1 MAQLQLKSLLGKA
14 NALLQKG
21 YELFGYTIVN
31 KAELEDLIE
40 QCNASIPADIKEAE
54 LIMSRKDEIVREAQ
68 NRAERMIQD
77 ARDEQ
82 ARLVSRDEISKRAQE
97 VLAKQKQQ
105 VEEYCENLQANAL
118 RETEEIKI
126 ASIRKAA
133 VIQEGAEDYAAK
145 IFDDMAGNIGQFLNN
160 IQACQTALANQRSGR
175 KAQMEAIAQEDVYPQ
190 PQQQQIAQNEENEEE
205 E

>member
-1 MAQLQLKSLLGKA
+1 
-14 NALLQKG
+14 
-21 YELFGYTIVN
+21 
-31 KAELEDLIE
+31 
-40 QCNASIPADIKEAE
+40 
-54 LIMSRKDEIVREAQ
+54 
-68 NRAERMIQD
+68 MIQD

-105 VEEYCENLQANAL
+105 VEEYCENLQANAV
-118 RETEEIKI
+118 REAEEIKI
-126 ASIRKAA
+126 TAIRKAA

-145 IFDDMAGNIGQFLNN
+145 IFNDMAGNIGQFLNN

-175 KAQMEAIAQEDVYPQ
+175 EAQMEAIAHEDVYPQ
-190 PQQQQIAQNEENEEE
+190 QQQQIAQNDEYEEE

>member
-31 KAELEDLIE
+31 KTEMEELIE

-54 LIMSRKDEIVREAQ
+54 MIIARKDEIVREAQ

-77 ARDEQ
+77 AREEQ
-82 ARLVSRDEISKRAQE
+82 NRLVSRDEISKRAQE

-105 VEEYCENLQANAL
+105 VEEYCENLQANAI
-118 RETEEIKI
+118 REAEEIKVT
-126 ASIRKAA
+126 AIRKAA

-145 IFDDMAGNIGQFLNN
+145 IFNDMSDNIGQFLTN
-160 IQACQTALANQRSGR
+160 IQACQNALAHQRSGR
-175 KAQMEAIAQEDVYPQ
+175 QAQMEAIAQEDVYPQ
-190 PQQQQIAQNEENEEE
+190 HQQPQIAQNDEYEEE

>member
-21 YELFGYTIVN
+21 YELFGYTIIN
-31 KAELEDLIE
+31 KSEMEDLIE

-54 LIMSRKDEIVREAQ
+54 MIMARKDEIIREAQ

-97 VLAKQKQQ
+97 VLSKQKQQ
-105 VEEYCENLQANAL
+105 VEEYCENLQANAI
-118 RETEEIKI
+118 REAEEIKVT
-126 ASIRKAA
+126 AIRKAA

-145 IFDDMAGNIGQFLNN
+145 IFNDMSANIGQFLNN
-160 IQACQTALANQRSGR
+160 IQACQNALANQRSGR
-175 KAQMEAIAQEDVYPQ
+175 EAQMEAIAQEEVYPQ
-190 PQQQQIAQNEENEEE
+190 VTQNEEYEEGE

>member
-31 KAELEDLIE
+31 KSELEELIE

-54 LIMSRKDEIVREAQ
+54 MLMARRDEIIREAQ

-82 ARLVSRDEISKRAQE
+82 SRLVSRDEISKRAQE

-105 VEEYCENLQANAL
+105 VEEYCENLQSNAL
-118 RETEEIKI
+118 REAEEIKVT
-126 ASIRKAA
+126 AIRKAA

-145 IFDDMAGNIGQFLNN
+145 IFDDMSANVSQFLNN

-175 KAQMEAIAQEDVYPQ
+175 QAQMEAIANEDVYPQ
-190 PQQQQIAQNEENEEE
+190 LTQNDDYEE
-205 E
+205 

>member
-21 YELFGYTIVN
+21 YELFGYTIIN
-31 KAELEDLIE
+31 KSEMEDLIE

-54 LIMSRKDEIVREAQ
+54 MIMTRKDEIIREAQ

-97 VLAKQKQQ
+97 VLSKQKQQ
-105 VEEYCENLQANAL
+105 VEEYCENLQANAI
-118 RETEEIKI
+118 REAEEIKVT
-126 ASIRKAA
+126 AIRKAA

-145 IFDDMAGNIGQFLNN
+145 IFNDMSANIGQFLNN
-160 IQACQTALANQRSGR
+160 IQACQNALANQRSGR
-175 KAQMEAIAQEDVYPQ
+175 EAQMQAIAQEEVYPQ
-190 PQQQQIAQNEENEEE
+190 VTQNEEYEEGE

>member
-21 YELFGYTIVN
+21 YELFGYTIIN
-31 KAELEDLIE
+31 KSEMEELIE

-54 LIMSRKDEIVREAQ
+54 MIMARKDEIIREAQ

-97 VLAKQKQQ
+97 VLSKQKQQ
-105 VEEYCENLQANAL
+105 VEEYCENLQANAI
-118 RETEEIKI
+118 REAEEIKVT
-126 ASIRKAA
+126 AIRKAA

-145 IFDDMAGNIGQFLNN
+145 IFNDMSANIGQFLNN
-160 IQACQTALANQRSGR
+160 IQACQNALANQRSGR
-175 KAQMEAIAQEDVYPQ
+175 EAQMEAIAQEEVYPQ
-190 PQQQQIAQNEENEEE
+190 VTQNEEYEEGE

>member
-31 KAELEDLIE
+31 KIEMEELIE

-54 LIMSRKDEIVREAQ
+54 MIIARKDEIVREAQ

-77 ARDEQ
+77 AREEQ
-82 ARLVSRDEISKRAQE
+82 NRLVSRDEISKRAQE

-105 VEEYCENLQANAL
+105 VEEYCENLQANAI
-118 RETEEIKI
+118 REAEEIKVT
-126 ASIRKAA
+126 AIRKAA
-133 VIQEGAEDYAAK
+133 VIQEGAEDYATK
-145 IFDDMAGNIGQFLNN
+145 IFNDMSDNIGQFLTN
-160 IQACQTALANQRSGR
+160 IQACQNALAHQRSGR
-175 KAQMEAIAQEDVYPQ
+175 QAQMEAIAQEDVYPQ
-190 PQQQQIAQNEENEEE
+190 HQQPQIAQNDEYEEE

>member
-21 YELFGYTIVN
+21 YELFGYTIIN
-31 KAELEDLIE
+31 KSEMEDLIE

-54 LIMSRKDEIVREAQ
+54 MIMARKDEIIREAQ

-97 VLAKQKQQ
+97 VLSKQKQQ
-105 VEEYCENLQANAL
+105 VEEYCENLQANAI
-118 RETEEIKI
+118 REAEEIKVT
-126 ASIRKAA
+126 AIRKAA

-145 IFDDMAGNIGQFLNN
+145 IFNDMSANIGQFLNN
-160 IQACQTALANQRSGR
+160 IQACQNALANQRSGR
-175 KAQMEAIAQEDVYPQ
+175 EAQMQAIAQEEVYPQ
-190 PQQQQIAQNEENEEE
+190 VTQNEEYEEGE

>member
-21 YELFGYTIVN
+21 YELFGYTIIN
-31 KAELEDLIE
+31 KSEMEDLIE

-54 LIMSRKDEIVREAQ
+54 MIMARKDEIIREAQ

-97 VLAKQKQQ
+97 VLSKQKQQ
-105 VEEYCENLQANAL
+105 VEEYCENLQANAI
-118 RETEEIKI
+118 REAEEIKVT
-126 ASIRKAA
+126 SIRKAA

-145 IFDDMAGNIGQFLNN
+145 IFNDMSANIGQFLNN
-160 IQACQTALANQRSGR
+160 IQACQSALASQRSGR
-175 KAQMEAIAQEDVYPQ
+175 EAQMQAIAQEEVYPQ
-190 PQQQQIAQNEENEEE
+190 VTQNEEYEEGE

>member
-21 YELFGYTIVN
+21 YELFGYTIIN
-31 KAELEDLIE
+31 KAELEELIE

-54 LIMSRKDEIVREAQ
+54 MLMSRRDEIIREAQ

-82 ARLVSRDEISKRAQE
+82 SRLVSRDEISKRAQE

-105 VEEYCENLQANAL
+105 VEEYCENLQSNAL
-118 RETEEIKI
+118 REAEEIKVT
-126 ASIRKAA
+126 AIRKAA

-145 IFDDMAGNIGQFLNN
+145 IFDDMSSNVSQFLNN

-175 KAQMEAIAQEDVYPQ
+175 QAQMKALANEEVYPQ
-190 PQQQQIAQNEENEEE
+190 ITQNDDYEE
-205 E
+205 

>member
-21 YELFGYTIVN
+21 YELFGYTIIN
-31 KAELEDLIE
+31 KAEMEDLIE

-54 LIMSRKDEIVREAQ
+54 MIMTRKDEIIREAQ

-97 VLAKQKQQ
+97 VLSKQKQQ
-105 VEEYCENLQANAL
+105 VEEYCENLQANAI
-118 RETEEIKI
+118 REAEEIKVT
-126 ASIRKAA
+126 AIRKAA

-145 IFDDMAGNIGQFLNN
+145 IFNDMSANIGQFLNN
-160 IQACQTALANQRSGR
+160 IQACQNALANQRSGR
-175 KAQMEAIAQEDVYPQ
+175 EAQMEAIAQEEVYPQ
-190 PQQQQIAQNEENEEE
+190 PSQNEEYEEGE

>member
-118 RETEEIKI
+118 REAEEIKI

-133 VIQEGAEDYAAK
+133 KVTDRIIDLIEEKALHQKK
-145 IFDDMAGNIGQFLNN
+145 ITDKISRL
-160 IQACQTALANQRSGR
+160 
-175 KAQMEAIAQEDVYPQ
+175 Y
-190 PQQQQIAQNEENEEE
+190 
-205 E
+205 